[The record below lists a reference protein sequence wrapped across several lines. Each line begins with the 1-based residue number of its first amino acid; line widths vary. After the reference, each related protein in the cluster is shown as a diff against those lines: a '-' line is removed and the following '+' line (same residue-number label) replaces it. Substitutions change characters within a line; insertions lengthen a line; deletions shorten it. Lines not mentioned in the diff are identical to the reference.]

1 MGRIVKGSPATATT
15 TATNSAEAVAA
26 LVRARA
32 DAKLAAIVWARKMAE
47 KIVGHAVDV
56 DAQIMRDI
64 VAQACSAAQPGLE
77 AVSLRVHPDDLAALA
92 DTQPRGLAA
101 LGKAD
106 VQLVADP
113 DVGRYGC
120 IVETAHGRLDARLAT
135 QLDAME
141 RALRSAGGA
150 RMKGAGDG

>member
-1 MGRIVKGSPATATT
+1 MGRIVKGTPATTTATATT
-15 TATNSAEAVAA
+15 TNSAEVVAA

-32 DAKLAAIVWARKMAE
+32 DAKHAAVVWARKMAE
-47 KIVGHAVDV
+47 KIVGHAVDL

-64 VAQACSAAQPGLE
+64 AAQALAAVKPGAQ
-77 AVSLRVHPDDLAALA
+77 AVLLRVHPEDLA
-92 DTQPRGLAA
+92 GLARERTA
-101 LGKAD
+101 WLAELGTEAE

-120 IVETAHGRLDARLAT
+120 IVETAHGRLDARLTT

-141 RALRSAGGA
+141 RALRSAGG
-150 RMKGAGDG
+150 GGG

>member
-1 MGRIVKGSPATATT
+1 MGRIVKVSPATATT

-77 AVSLRVHPDDLAALA
+77 AVSLRVHPDDLASLAEARAALA
-92 DTQPRGLAA
+92 E
-101 LGKAD
+101 KAD
-106 VQLVADP
+106 V
-113 DVGRYGC
+113 
-120 IVETAHGRLDARLAT
+120 
-135 QLDAME
+135 
-141 RALRSAGGA
+141 
-150 RMKGAGDG
+150 